1 MSSLSTNKERLSTSK
16 EICARESEV
25 LAKTQKSAIL
35 PNSI

>member
-25 LAKTQKSAIL
+25 LAKLKNCHTAQ
-35 PNSI
+35 